1 MVSRKEMQSEIKNI
15 NIIDMILLD
24 HRSIKECIDVLSSDA
39 TTKTRKLDVAKV
51 FFEFMIKHIATE
63 EKIVYSQMESDEKFH
78 FNVLEFKVEH
88 GMISQKI
95 KDLRSKVMRAR
106 TLKDEVEAEL
116 KVLAQLVKTHIKE
129 EESDFLPKMQELLDE
144 ASLIQMGEGFMKLR
158 KLTPKDLRDHPH
170 LQDELVMW
178 KDDVQKVS
186 SKFLSM
192 VDKTMEN
199 LRH

>member
-24 HRSIKECIDVLSSDA
+24 HRSIKECIEVLLSDA
-39 TTKTRKLDVAKV
+39 TTKTRKLEVAKV

-63 EKIVYSQMESDEKFH
+63 EKIVYSQLLSDEKFH

-88 GMISQKI
+88 GMVSQKI

-106 TLKDEVEAEL
+106 ILKEEVEAEL
-116 KVLAQLVKTHIKE
+116 KVLSQVVKTHIKE

-144 ASLIQMGEGFMKLR
+144 ATLVEMGDRFMKLR
-158 KLTPKDLRDHPH
+158 KLSPKDLRDHPH

>member
-1 MVSRKEMQSEIKNI
+1 
-15 NIIDMILLD
+15 MILLD
-24 HRSIKECIDVLSSDA
+24 HRSIKECIDVLSSDT

-88 GMISQKI
+88 GMVSQKI

-106 TLKDEVEAEL
+106 SLKDEVEAEL

>member
-1 MVSRKEMQSEIKNI
+1 
-15 NIIDMILLD
+15 MILLD
-24 HRSIKECIDVLSSDA
+24 HRSIKECIEVLLSDA
-39 TTKTRKLDVAKV
+39 TTKTRKLEVAKV

-63 EKIVYSQMESDEKFH
+63 EKIVYSQLLSDEKFH

-88 GMISQKI
+88 GMVSQKI

-106 TLKDEVEAEL
+106 ILKEEVEAEL
-116 KVLAQLVKTHIKE
+116 KVLSQVVKTHIKE

-144 ASLIQMGEGFMKLR
+144 ATLVEMGDRFMKLR
-158 KLTPKDLRDHPH
+158 KLSPKDLRDHPH

>member
-24 HRSIKECIDVLSSDA
+24 HRSIKECIEVLLSDA
-39 TTKTRKLDVAKV
+39 YTKTRKLEVAKV

-63 EKIVYSQMESDEKFH
+63 EKIVYSQLLSDEKFH

-88 GMISQKI
+88 GMVSQKI
-95 KDLRSKVMRAR
+95 KDLRIKVMRAR
-106 TLKDEVEAEL
+106 TLKEEVEAEL
-116 KVLAQLVKTHIKE
+116 KVLSQVVKTHIKE
-129 EESDFLPKMQELLDE
+129 EESDFLPKMQELLEE
-144 ASLIQMGEGFMKLR
+144 ATLVEMGDRFMKLR
-158 KLTPKDLRDHPH
+158 KLSPKDLRDHPH

>member
-1 MVSRKEMQSEIKNI
+1 MVSRKENQSEIKNI

-24 HRSIKECIDVLSSDA
+24 HRSIKECIEVLSSDT

-88 GMISQKI
+88 GMVSQKI

-158 KLTPKDLRDHPH
+158 KLSPKDLRDHPH